1 MLQHLR
7 QFERSFR
14 CWLPSGGRLLGG
26 RLLGVLLLW
35 LLAGCGAGTT
45 GSQSD
50 VHCPHGLPAAVCDPA
65 RIQADLDEALA
76 WYRQQA
82 QQIEQQAAYPPT
94 MVAQLGSYYSGDLL
108 FRARETLAANA
119 PAGRVVAATWE
130 QHTPLDTARWD
141 DDAGVAWITIRV
153 QGYRRIVL
161 PAEQSAP
168 GLPLA
173 RGITQN
179 WRFGM
184 VYDAA
189 AQRWKIAYAS
199 RIGD

>member
-1 MLQHLR
+1 MLQSLW
-7 QFERSFR
+7 QCERLFQ
-14 CWLPSGGRLLGG
+14 CWLPARG
-26 RLLGVLLLW
+26 RLLGVLVLW
-35 LLAGCGAGTT
+35 LLVGCGTRAMGYR
-45 GSQSD
+45 SD
-50 VHCPHGLPAAVCDPA
+50 ADCSLGLSDPICDPA
-65 RIQADLDEALA
+65 RIQADLDAALA

-82 QQIEQQAAYPPT
+82 WQIEQQAAYPPA
-94 MVAQLGSYYSGDLL
+94 MAAQMDTYYSGDLL
-108 FRARETLAANA
+108 FRARETMAANA
-119 PAGRVVAATWE
+119 QAGRVVAATWE
-130 QHTPLDTARWD
+130 QHTPHGTATWGND
-141 DDAGVAWITIRV
+141 VGVAWITVRV

-161 PAEQSAP
+161 PAEQRAP

-189 AQRWKIAYAS
+189 AERWKIANAS